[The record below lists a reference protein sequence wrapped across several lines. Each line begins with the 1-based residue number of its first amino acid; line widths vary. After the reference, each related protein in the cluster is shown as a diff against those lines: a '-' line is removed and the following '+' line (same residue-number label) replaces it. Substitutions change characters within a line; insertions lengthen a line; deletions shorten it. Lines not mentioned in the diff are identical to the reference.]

1 MDKNS
6 AAILPLLRLKTRLLI
21 NTVFNWKS
29 AGKLIAGILAMAF
42 TAYVM
47 SDAASDLIASFQVIP
62 FGQYLL
68 EWVLAIICIYL
79 FILVFTGDLLTGHS
93 LNAGQMSS
101 DFNFL
106 ISLPIPPLSLIIIK
120 LFERLIT
127 DYIGLLILLTGIFA
141 LTFHQGFSLSG
152 LFAGLG
158 IYLQISLLIGLGIN
172 LLIIAMRR
180 FLRPASINNFFSM
193 LGYLSAFLTLFPY
206 LLLSNFPM
214 QSFNWLVQYSNSFNS
229 NLFKC
234 LKPFKW
240 LSASLLK
247 QGKNQEFIYWSIAWL
262 CLMLVGCFLFYIMIR
277 FNWLTCSHSAAKR
290 KSSGGKRVFHGFF
303 RKEMLLLKS
312 DFNLLINAI
321 LMPITI
327 IILEIYFLKT
337 VISFNASNQ
346 TLNVIYAAVIYFC
359 MFGPINSIGAEGRS
373 IAIIECLPVSPSGF
387 IYKKFFFWS
396 IIAGLIFIP
405 ATVLT
410 FDYLGFI
417 TSIIWKAAASIF
429 LFTIV
434 CVWISINISAIFPR
448 YESKILQQKS
458 TMGGKFVALALMM
471 FASPIQP
478 GEWLSLLNLIILAI
492 ALLLI
497 WQIARISLKTRLDP
511 EVSCLTPSY
520 FYPYILLALV
530 FTGTDTAMR
539 QLFQAVIPGQDTG
552 LSSWLVACFIFFPI
566 LIIFS
571 GQNFKLLRN
580 NKKPSSSSSVPFAAS
595 FFISTLLS
603 GISAFFLYRLI
614 MAKQSYFLQL
624 SSDIKSLFYSQVPY
638 SVLPSAS
645 EVDSSSFFQC
655 FSELLTDN
663 YLFGLALLLIPIA
676 AALFETVYRGFLITS
691 IEAKSFKHKLL
702 LVALSVSATAL
713 TAPAG
718 LEFVFAA
725 VGLVAFMIYYKSR
738 HLTEVYLFSTV
749 SALSIFLTLLFM

>member
-1 MDKNS
+1 M
-6 AAILPLLRLKTRLLI
+6 
-21 NTVFNWKS
+21 
-29 AGKLIAGILAMAF
+29 GF

-47 SDAASDLIASFQVIP
+47 SDAASDLISSFQIIP
-62 FGQYLL
+62 FGQFLL

-79 FILVFTGDLLTGHS
+79 FVLVFTGDLLTGHS

-206 LLLSNFPM
+206 LLLSNFPA
-214 QSFNWLVQYSNSFNS
+214 QSFNWLVRYSDSFNS

-247 QGKNQEFIYWSIAWL
+247 QGKSEEFLYWSLAWL
-262 CLMLVGCFLFYIMIR
+262 CMMIAGCFLFYIMIR
-277 FNWLTCSHSAAKR
+277 FNWLTCSHSAARK
-290 KSSGGKRVFHGFF
+290 KSSGGKRIFHGFF

-327 IILEIYFLKT
+327 IILEIYFLKR
-337 VISFNASNQ
+337 VLSFNASNQ

-417 TSIIWKAAASIF
+417 APIIWKASASIF
-429 LFTIV
+429 LFTIT
-434 CVWISINISAIFPR
+434 CVWISINVSAIFPK

-458 TMGGKFVALALMM
+458 TMGGKFIALALMM
-471 FASPIQP
+471 LAAPIQP
-478 GEWLSLLNLIILAI
+478 GEWLSLLNLVILAI

-497 WQIARISLKTRLDP
+497 WQIVRVSIKNRLDP
-511 EVSCLTPSY
+511 EVSCLTPSQV
-520 FYPYILLALV
+520 YPYILLAIV
-530 FTGTDTAMR
+530 FTGTDTAMQ

-552 LSSWLVACFIFFPI
+552 LSSWLVASLVFFPI
-566 LIIFS
+566 LIIYS
-571 GQNFKLLRN
+571 GQNFKFLRN
-580 NKKPSSSSSVPFAAS
+580 NKQTSSPDSVPYVAS
-595 FFISTLLS
+595 LFISTILS
-603 GISAFFLYRLI
+603 GLSAFFLYRLI

-638 SVLPSAS
+638 SVLPSAPETDFS
-645 EVDSSSFFQC
+645 TFLKSFGK
-655 FSELLTDN
+655 LLTDN
-663 YLFGLALLLIPIA
+663 YWFGLAILVIPVA
-676 AALFETVYRGFLITS
+676 AVLFETLYRGFLIKS
-691 IEAKSFKHKLL
+691 IEAKSFKNKLFL
-702 LVALSVSATAL
+702 AALSVSATAL
-713 TAPAG
+713 VAPTG
-718 LEFVFAA
+718 LELVFAA
-725 VGLVAFMIYYKSR
+725 LGLIAFIIFYKTR
-738 HLTEVYLFSTV
+738 HLTEVFIFSAI